1 MRQVVSTTGLTLLL
15 LLGAAAQ
22 AMEPLPGWQT
32 ASEAIGLSQ
41 SLRFGYWRST
51 RSVDDQINLLPASL
65 WLRERYSFDSGMTL
79 HAEGWLQS
87 EDVAHPW
94 QAESRG
100 ELREAYLRDTLG
112 DFDIRF
118 GRQIVAWGRADRI
131 NPTDNLSARDL
142 TRMFVEDDDLG
153 RPSCR

>member
-65 WLRERYSFDSGMTL
+65 WLRERYSFDSGDGNSTR
-79 HAEGWLQS
+79 S
-87 EDVAHPW
+87 
-94 QAESRG
+94 
-100 ELREAYLRDTLG
+100 
-112 DFDIRF
+112 
-118 GRQIVAWGRADRI
+118 
-131 NPTDNLSARDL
+131 L
-142 TRMFVEDDDLG
+142 TRLLRTFFPIQASRNGLDCGLKSSAWSTQAVAGDPKRAKHIHQQPEHRISYRSLSVHWHITPQAATD
-153 RPSCR
+153 R